1 MYAAWGTIV
10 FDLLT
15 TPVSLRGSAAYDFAK
30 QKPVLARPRLQWIGR
45 DLEELDLGLLFHA
58 SFCDPQAQMD
68 ALRAAAAA
76 HRAAAL
82 VFGNGIHRGYYVITK
97 IGESP
102 IKQAADGTL
111 IGVSAEVTFTEC
123 PKGASAPTPAS
134 TPLALISAG
143 SPSTGAGTPAT
154 TASVSALSPSGTLPA
169 NSVLELGSLPLGTYS
184 PAFTSA
190 PGTSAIGSMAT
201 SPGATAPQLPAAN
214 VPVSFVVRAQ

>member
-123 PKGASAPTPAS
+123 PKGASASAPAS
-134 TPLALISAG
+134 APLAIS
-143 SPSTGAGTPAT
+143 SPWRSGLQLPAPT
-154 TASVSALSPSGTLPA
+154 VSVSALSPSGTLPA